1 MYDFIDFENFQV
13 VCKEC
18 QKKSI
23 LIKEESLLGNGT
35 DLKKK
40 VILTF
45 KCPILKYLPLIINT
59 YSRVKQTRMLSASKI
74 GYPIS
79 TNRDIA

>member
-18 QKKSI
+18 QKKSV

-35 DLKKK
+35 DLQKK

-45 KCPILKYLPLIINT
+45 KCPECSNIE
-59 YSRVKQTRMLSASKI
+59 ML
-74 GYPIS
+74 
-79 TNRDIA
+79 TFNH